1 LEQITFLGKIELI
14 MSASPLRYIM
24 LRMSIL
30 LSIKWASL
38 NTLRNAISSQI
49 SLILAFMA
57 LIIVVEF
64 SSAIDGTIIEV

>member
-1 LEQITFLGKIELI
+1 
-14 MSASPLRYIM
+14 M

-64 SSAIDGTIIEV
+64 SSAIDGTVIEV